1 MADPSND
8 PTPEPIRPAAEI
20 LPEVYAE
27 LRRLAAALT
36 GQLAARPDASADRP
50 GPRGLPAPGEEP

>member
-1 MADPSND
+1 MADPSD
-8 PTPEPIRPAAEI
+8 ERSPEEIRPAAEL

-36 GQLAARPDASADRP
+36 GQLPP
-50 GPRGLPAPGEEP
+50 G

>member
-1 MADPSND
+1 MAEQGSDG
-8 PTPEPIRPAAEI
+8 PELERQPAAEL

-36 GQLAARPDASADRP
+36 TRLRP
-50 GPRGLPAPGEEP
+50 GQTLQSSALVRAGEAP